1 MGFVWLISTWHPS
14 LNNPWSVAFF
24 LPSLLPLLFCTCT
37 HVTRLAAATKTWSK
51 IITPHLQLAAKVKLN
66 GGSISGQLWVF
77 GTVKFCDDSFGKL
90 IEESPNSQLRVL
102 CFTSMSG
109 GFLVCSFFRPHH
121 AKIDFFLCSISRGY
135 VQYIFVCIYI
145 YRYIMYII
153 HLWVL
158 TLLNWNGHLFYL
170 TDWSWNFSTKL
181 GVNFLSTQ
189 STLLNYSHCDVWV
202 DWRRFN
208 KILCSPIFYCWSFH
222 VDYCTPGFVQNYPP
236 FFATLRCITFFAE
249 GYASGHSIVFRSSI
263 VSIRSVSKYR
273 ILHQTPKHITA
284 EESAK
289 PWGTNKFLHGSS
301 NQKTTNHQPPH
312 DTTITHPF
320 RRLDLMAKFTM
331 QATTG
336 CTNEGTKGQAH
347 ISWTYLSW
355 LRTSFRW
362 GFSGVW

>member
-1 MGFVWLISTWHPS
+1 M
-14 LNNPWSVAFF
+14 
-24 LPSLLPLLFCTCT
+24 
-37 HVTRLAAATKTWSK
+37 
-51 IITPHLQLAAKVKLN
+51 
-66 GGSISGQLWVF
+66 
-77 GTVKFCDDSFGKL
+77 
-90 IEESPNSQLRVL
+90 RVL

-109 GFLVCSFFRPHH
+109 GFLVCSFFRPQH
-121 AKIDFFLCSISRGY
+121 AKIDFSTVPALGVRPIHIRVYIYYIYLDTLYTSYIYEFWLCSIETVTSFTWRIGAEIS
-135 VQYIFVCIYI
+135 VPS
-145 YRYIMYII
+145 
-153 HLWVL
+153 WVS
-158 TLLNWNGHLFYL
+158 TFWVHNPPCSTTRIVMFGWIEEG
-170 TDWSWNFSTKL
+170 STK
-181 GVNFLSTQ
+181 
-189 STLLNYSHCDVWV
+189 SHAPP
-202 DWRRFN
+202 
-208 KILCSPIFYCWSFH
+208 ILYCWSFH
-222 VDYCTPGFVQNYPP
+222 VNYCTPGFVQNYPS

-249 GYASGHSIVFRSSI
+249 GYASGHSIFFRSSI
-263 VSIRSVSKYR
+263 VSIRTVSKYR

-362 GFSGVW
+362 GFSRVW